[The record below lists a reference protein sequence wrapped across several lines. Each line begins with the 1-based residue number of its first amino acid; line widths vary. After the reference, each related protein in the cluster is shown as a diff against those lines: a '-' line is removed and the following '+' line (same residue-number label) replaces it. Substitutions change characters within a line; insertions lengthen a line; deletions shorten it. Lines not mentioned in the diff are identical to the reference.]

1 MLDTV
6 YYPASANNHER
17 KVCICFEPC
26 TKLETVVVLILCLHN
41 WLMTTTLQSIWG
53 FMPNYF
59 YCRAGNLRKSC
70 EQILDNLKFRNNRVV
85 RGSKKRIEICLKPE
99 NNVSEVDSSC
109 HLEYFKSLRRSV
121 AADFYFYFIC
131 NYYKYSN
138 QYYTFP
144 WHFQIISWYFL
155 PLSWK

>member
-1 MLDTV
+1 MF
-6 YYPASANNHER
+6 ASALSHAPNW
-17 KVCICFEPC
+17 KQLSCLYCAC
-26 TKLETVVVLILCLHN
+26 TIDWWQLPFRVYG
-41 WLMTTTLQSIWG
+41 G

-85 RGSKKRIEICLKPE
+85 RGIKKRLGICLKPE
-99 NNVSEVDSSC
+99 NNVSEVDSSF
-109 HLEYFKSLRRSV
+109 HLEYFKCLRRSV
-121 AADFYFYFIC
+121 DADFYFYFIC

-144 WHFQIISWYFL
+144 WHFLIISWYFL
-155 PLSWK
+155 LLSWK